1 MPFSRYPENFLKD
14 IGYILAE
21 AGRKE
26 ETIQQV
32 KENMQKYPDKKWVVI
47 NAGDAMQI
55 LKEWN
60 AAEEYYL
67 KAYKMLAEKHD
78 KLDAI
83 QRLIDLYRE
92 IGMEENV
99 RKYEDEY
106 AELTEPSKEP
116 IHADEKK

>member
-1 MPFSRYPENFLKD
+1 M
-14 IGYILAE
+14 AE